1 VDFSGIYPALTT
13 PFSAEGEVD
22 LQALRQ
28 NVSCYNQ
35 TAVSGYVVLG
45 STGEAVMLSASEED
59 AILAA
64 VRDAAAPGKRMI
76 AGTGAESTGE
86 TIRKTKKAASLGYEA
101 ALVKTPYYYKPF
113 YKAEA
118 MVAHYRAVADASP
131 IPILLYNIP
140 QFTGVTLETPEILA
154 LSKHLNILGIKD
166 SSGDVRRLSEVVG
179 AAHGEFQ
186 VFTGSASVVFPSLM
200 MGARGAILALAAAL
214 PEACAALYSLFRQ
227 KRLDEARQLQS
238 KLLIASKL
246 IVSEAGI
253 PGVKHAMDLCG
264 YYGGPPRLPLQPV
277 SESSRR
283 KISETLSALETAAT
297 RASS

>member
-1 VDFSGIYPALTT
+1 MDFSGIYPALTT
-13 PFSAEGEVD
+13 PFASDGEVD

-28 NVSCYNQ
+28 NVSRYNQ

-45 STGEAVMLSASEED
+45 STGESVMLSATEGE

-64 VRDAAAPGKRMI
+64 VRDSAAPGKRMI
-76 AGTGAESTGE
+76 AGTGAESTAE

-118 MVAHYRAVADASP
+118 MIAHYRAVADSSP
-131 IPILLYNIP
+131 IPVLLYNIP
-140 QFTGVTLETPEILA
+140 QFTGIALETPEILT
-154 LSKHLNILGIKD
+154 LSKHPNILGIKD

-179 AAHGEFQ
+179 GAHGEFQ

-214 PEACAALYSLFRQ
+214 PEACAALYRLFLQ

-238 KLLIASKL
+238 RLLLASKI

-277 SESSRR
+277 SEGSRK
-283 KISETLSALETAAT
+283 KIGDTLAALETSAA
-297 RASS
+297 RA

>member
-1 VDFSGIYPALTT
+1 MDFSGIYPALTT
-13 PFSAEGEVD
+13 PFASDGEVD

-28 NVSCYNQ
+28 NVSRYNQ

-45 STGEAVMLSASEED
+45 STGESVMLSATEGE
-59 AILAA
+59 AILTA
-64 VRDAAAPGKRMI
+64 VRDSAAPGKRMI
-76 AGTGAESTGE
+76 AGTGAESTAE

-118 MVAHYRAVADASP
+118 MIAHYRAVADSSP
-131 IPILLYNIP
+131 IPVLLYNIP
-140 QFTGVTLETPEILA
+140 QFTGIALETPEILT
-154 LSKHLNILGIKD
+154 LSKHPNILGIKD

-179 AAHGEFQ
+179 GAHGEFQ

-214 PEACAALYSLFRQ
+214 PEACAALYRLFLQ

-238 KLLIASKL
+238 RLLLASKI

-277 SESSRR
+277 SEGSRK
-283 KISETLSALETAAT
+283 KIGDTLAALETSAA
-297 RASS
+297 RA

>member
-13 PFSAEGEVD
+13 PFASDGEVD

-28 NVSCYNQ
+28 NVSRYNQ

-45 STGEAVMLSASEED
+45 STGESVMLSATEGE

-64 VRDAAAPGKRMI
+64 VRDSAAPGKRMI
-76 AGTGAESTGE
+76 AGTGAESTAE

-118 MVAHYRAVADASP
+118 MIAHYRAVADSSP
-131 IPILLYNIP
+131 IPVLLYNIP
-140 QFTGVTLETPEILA
+140 QFTGIALETPEILT
-154 LSKHLNILGIKD
+154 LSKHPNILGIKD

-179 AAHGEFQ
+179 GAHGEFQ

-214 PEACAALYSLFRQ
+214 PEACAALYRLFLQ

-238 KLLIASKL
+238 RLLLASKI

-277 SESSRR
+277 SEGSRK
-283 KISETLSALETAAT
+283 KIGDTLAALETSAA
-297 RASS
+297 RA